1 VIIIPDISMCDN
13 DKCEKSLDCLRFLAE
28 PSKYQ
33 SYICGIESICNKEN
47 GFEYFL
53 EVKRLSKVV

>member
-1 VIIIPDISMCDN
+1 MCDN

-53 EVKRLSKVV
+53 EVKMLKRC